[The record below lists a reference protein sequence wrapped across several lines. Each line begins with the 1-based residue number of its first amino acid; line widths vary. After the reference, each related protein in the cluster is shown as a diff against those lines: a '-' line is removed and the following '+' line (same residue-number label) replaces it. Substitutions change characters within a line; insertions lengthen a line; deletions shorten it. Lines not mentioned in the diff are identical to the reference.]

1 MAKFLFM
8 HFDLF
13 FVVLRKLY
21 RLAIL
26 AKLYQGMLVHIM
38 DSTSFNGE
46 VSGLV
51 TVWKPPR
58 VWILKWWVANLPEG
72 LAQFPLWMDHQQHA
86 GWHVPLLSPQTHRTH
101 ARAQMYENQHSSI
114 GPAKC
119 TQVWSM
125 KWLNYHENHLVFFYT
140 L

>member
-26 AKLYQGMLVHIM
+26 AKLNQGMLVHIM

-51 TVWKPPR
+51 TV
-58 VWILKWWVANLPEG
+58 
-72 LAQFPLWMDHQQHA
+72 
-86 GWHVPLLSPQTHRTH
+86 
-101 ARAQMYENQHSSI
+101 
-114 GPAKC
+114 
-119 TQVWSM
+119 
-125 KWLNYHENHLVFFYT
+125 
-140 L
+140 